1 MTLGYDDVMFLLRLL
16 LGTGQRIL
24 LEVQAVEPLRL
35 AGAAGEGGG
44 REGKQSHA
52 ELLLP
57 QPSLHTPR
65 AFYRR
70 DPGDRPVPSDL
81 QGRAALVRGRGREPP
96 FPTGENTEPAARHTG
111 SGGEG
116 PAFSAGRHTPHAH
129 PQAGRAAAASS
140 TADSSAL
147 PARGRGV
154 CFQAAAHTCPVY
166 SVYSAGLSV
175 RREQEGGAVG
185 QTPHPLTCC
194 P

>member
-116 PAFSAGRHTPHAH
+116 PAFSAGGHTPHAH

-147 PARGRGV
+147 PA
-154 CFQAAAHTCPVY
+154 
-166 SVYSAGLSV
+166 
-175 RREQEGGAVG
+175 
-185 QTPHPLTCC
+185 
-194 P
+194 